1 MVVGGRWWQV
11 AVGGGGL
18 ICSYEIF
25 VFERFLE
32 LFWFDRFFNLSL
44 RDLQLLTCANGNT
57 CNWPH
62 VQLATC
68 ATGNTCN

>member
-44 RDLQLLTCANGNT
+44 RDLQLKTL
-57 CNWPH
+57 CNRQH
-62 VQLATC
+62 VEMATF
-68 ATGNTCN
+68 ATGNTCNWQYV